1 MTKNVLDERTPPKI
15 EEMKIEE
22 DFHAKYERERKE
34 KLDNFPTKAENFKKK
49 LKELKVKSF
58 SVEYSGSGDS
68 GEINEISWT
77 PKKLNASIDV
87 GTWTRWNN
95 DTFEREE
102 TTDHKSLHD
111 YIEDFCYEL
120 LEDNHGG
127 WEINEGQSGNIEWNS
142 KDDVINHNYTQF
154 IEQSYDEGF

>member
-1 MTKNVLDERTPPKI
+1 MSKI
-15 EEMKIEE
+15 EVEIKE

-58 SVEYSGSGDS
+58 EVQYSGSGDS

-77 PKKLNASIDV
+77 PKKLNASVDV
-87 GTWTRWNN
+87 GTWKRWNMKTL
-95 DTFEREE
+95 DHEY

-120 LEDNHGG
+120 LGDNHGG
-127 WEINEGQSGNIEWNS
+127 WEINEGQSGNIDWNS
-142 KDDVINHNYTQF
+142 KDNTIRHEYVSLVE
-154 IEQSYDEGF
+154 EQYSEGF